1 MFGGRK
7 SAEKI
12 QELMQEADTAVGAAM
27 AAISDEDIARARRE
41 LSAAPKTHFADMGW
55 KVGLAGAV
63 IELKA
68 GKVRQGNQK
77 LLSVCSR
84 LDETSFSRDDMN
96 YLRLY
101 ALYRATEVAKN
112 GRAPVELRDLVEDF
126 RFDHTLVT
134 PLLRKDFPLKKVD
147 EAEAAAPPPP
157 PPPPP
162 PADFGT

>member
-12 QELMQEADTAVGAAM
+12 QEMIQEADAAVGAAM
-27 AAISDEDIARARRE
+27 TALADDNVSGARRE

-63 IELKA
+63 IDLKA
-68 GKVRQGNQK
+68 GKVRPGNQK

-84 LDETSFSRDDMN
+84 LDETSLSRDDMN

-101 ALYRATEVAKN
+101 ALYRATEAAKS
-112 GRAPVELRDLVEDF
+112 GRAPEELRDLVEDF
-126 RFDHTLVT
+126 RFDHTLVS
-134 PLLRKDFPLKKVD
+134 PILRKDFPLKKVED
-147 EAEAAAPPPP
+147 AEMAPPPP

-162 PADFGT
+162 AF

>member
-12 QELMQEADTAVGAAM
+12 REQIESADRAVGAAM
-27 AAISDEDIARARRE
+27 SALHEDELRQAREA
-41 LSAAPKTHFADMGW
+41 LSQAPKTHFADMGW
-55 KVGLAGAV
+55 KVGLASAV

-68 GKVRQGNQK
+68 GKVKPGIQK
-77 LLSVCSR
+77 LLAVCRR
-84 LDETSFSRDDMN
+84 LDETSLGRDDMN

-101 ALYRATEVAKN
+101 ALYRATEASKS
-112 GRAPVELRDLVEDF
+112 GRAPVELRELVEDF

-134 PLLRKDFPLKKVD
+134 PLLRKDFPLKKVED
-147 EAEAAAPPPP
+147 VEVAPPPP

-162 PADFGT
+162 VTEGSA

>member
-12 QELMQEADTAVGAAM
+12 REQIESADRAVGSAM
-27 AAISDEDIARARRE
+27 SALHDDELREARDA
-41 LSAAPKTHFADMGW
+41 LSHAPKTHFADMGW
-55 KVGLAGAV
+55 KVALAGAV

-68 GKVRQGNQK
+68 GKVKAGIQK
-77 LLSVCSR
+77 LVAVCSR
-84 LDETSFSRDDMN
+84 LDETSLGRDDMN
-96 YLRLY
+96 YLRLF
-101 ALYRATEVAKN
+101 ALYRASEASKS
-112 GRAPVELRDLVEDF
+112 GRAPIELRDLVEDF

-147 EAEAAAPPPP
+147 EVEAAPPPP

-162 PADFGT
+162 LPTG